1 MAIVKTPTMQ
11 REEEGRNLVTLLSN
25 LKEKVDEDKV
35 NLKNFILQLN
45 GVLERCCTL
54 QDTQLS
60 QRFRRLQNFHSSQNM
75 Y

>member
-35 NLKNFILQLN
+35 NLKNCILQLN
-45 GVLERCCTL
+45 GVLERYYTL

-60 QRFRRLQNFHSSQNM
+60 KI
-75 Y
+75 